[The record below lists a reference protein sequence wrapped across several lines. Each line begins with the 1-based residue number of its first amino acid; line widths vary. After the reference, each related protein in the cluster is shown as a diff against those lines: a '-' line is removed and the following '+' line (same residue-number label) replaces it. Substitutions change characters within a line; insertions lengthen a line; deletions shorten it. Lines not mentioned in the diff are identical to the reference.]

1 MNNLDTISQNLSK
14 AFKGKFPEIDSS
26 HYSPYFI
33 KDYIIKSNINTNT
46 KDGLQKVITGL
57 TNNFTYLKV
66 KMNKERQASGLVDFD
81 LYSHNLPNNLTN
93 NLTNFNKNSNNN
105 NNKNNKS
112 IPQQNLVVKNK
123 IENLE
128 FNNSRREFL
137 NGKPLIIDAGMI
149 PNINNGLNTGLN
161 MNINKPFL
169 NNIETKNTETSNY
182 QSFPAN
188 PSQKD
193 ISLSTLSN
201 LPAEIVPNQTD
212 RFILTD
218 QQKNLLKEEKDEW
231 AYYLVID
238 SKDRDINIYKSPNE
252 YTIRFSPPSFSNS
265 GDARTGFVDKIL
277 HNVKSIELIKCGFLD
292 TSSLDD
298 SSDSGGNGPPYVI
311 LEVEEFAT
319 QHNGTNQYLN
329 KSLAILDTY
338 EKRDNFKYYEVIYN
352 DKSMINRFNPRITI
366 DKMSIKFRLPNGNLY
381 NFGGVNNTNQ
391 TTVNYM
397 VFKVIV
403 LQRTLETQYL
413 NQT

>member
-26 HYSPYFI
+26 HYSPHFI
-33 KDYIIKSNINTNT
+33 KDYIIKSNINTTT

-66 KMNKERQASGLVDFD
+66 KMNKERQSTGLVDFN
-81 LYSHNLPNNLTN
+81 LYSHNLPNNLS
-93 NLTNFNKNSNNN
+93 NSNQNHNN
-105 NNKNNKS
+105 NNKS

-123 IENLE
+123 IENLDV
-128 FNNSRREFL
+128 NNSRREFL
-137 NGKPLIIDAGMI
+137 NAKPLIIDAGMV
-149 PNINNGLNTGLN
+149 PNINNGIG
-161 MNINKPFL
+161 MNINSNSNKPFL

-188 PSQKD
+188 PTQKD

-212 RFILTD
+212 RFILMD
-218 QQKNLLKEEKDEW
+218 HQKNLLKEEKDEW

-292 TSSLDD
+292 TSALDD
-298 SSDSGGNGPPYVI
+298 SSDSGNNAPPYVI

-329 KSLAILDTY
+329 KSLAILDTFTKIGNY
-338 EKRDNFKYYEVIYN
+338 KYYDVIYN
-352 DKSMINRFNPRITI
+352 DKSMINRFNPRVSI
-366 DKMSIKFRLPNGNLY
+366 DKMSIKFRLPTGNLY
-381 NFGGVNNTNQ
+381 NFGGINNTNQ
-391 TTVNYM
+391 STVNYM

-413 NQT
+413 NQS

>member
-26 HYSPYFI
+26 HYSPHFI

-93 NLTNFNKNSNNN
+93 FNKNPNNN
-105 NNKNNKS
+105 NNNNNNKS

-137 NGKPLIIDAGMI
+137 NAKPLIIDAGMI
-149 PNINNGLNTGLN
+149 PNINNGINTGLN